1 MDGTGMDAAAAMT
14 AEEIEAELA
23 LVRRRLA
30 RSESA
35 RKQAEALLELKSR
48 VLAQANEDLKENR
61 ERLRIELGQRTRQL
75 LEAQRVAGFGTM
87 IWDAEAFKAELS
99 PHCQDL
105 LGLHGLAEIEGAK
118 TADSPHPMLDR
129 VSPEEREKVFEWSR
143 RLTTSA
149 LQLKHDRIAV
159 MQAGAGR
166 ACKADDCRTCEHLA
180 DCDRMLEF
188 RIVGRNAGEANRMIR
203 ALAETSVDEDLG
215 RVLVFITV
223 QDITREIEAANEAE
237 ALRQRDQRR
246 MRELEQLAVELRA
259 AREAA
264 ERANAAKT
272 RFLAMMS
279 HDIRTPMNGVIGMLE
294 LFDAAGLSE
303 SQHEMLGLMRASGDQ
318 LRMLLDDIID
328 LEQAESGKLTLAAF
342 PLEVGTFLSTSIGFW
357 ARAARGKGLTLELER
372 AAFGWRGPLVEWIV
386 ADRYR
391 LRQIID
397 NLVSNAVKFT
407 KRGGIRVR
415 VGPIAE
421 DRFRFEV
428 IDTGIGIPPERRAE
442 IFEDF
447 GQLHT
452 VDVQAGGSGLGLAI
466 CRRIVDLMG
475 GTIGVEAGPEGV
487 GSCFWVELPFVEVDG
502 PTAAKQRD
510 ERRLLR
516 FDGGRPRVLVAE
528 DVETNRIVAR
538 GMLSKLGC
546 DVELVTNGE
555 EAVEALRRDAFD
567 VVLMDMSMP
576 VLDGPEATRRIKAL
590 PGAVSRTPIIALTAY
605 SGRAELAP
613 MMTAGAIGVVKK
625 PIVLDELYRAIKSV
639 CR

>member
-1 MDGTGMDAAAAMT
+1 MDAAAAMIP
-14 AEEIEAELA
+14 EEVEAELA
-23 LVRRRLA
+23 LLRRRLA
-30 RSESA
+30 RSEAA
-35 RKQAEALLELKSR
+35 RAEAEALLEVKSR
-48 VLAQANEDLKENR
+48 VLAQANEQLKANR
-61 ERLRIELGQRTRQL
+61 EHLRIELGQRTRQL

-87 IWDAEAFKAELS
+87 IWDAEAFKGELS
-99 PHCQDL
+99 PHCQAL
-105 LGLHGLAEIEGAK
+105 LGLHGL
-118 TADSPHPMLDR
+118 TAIDGVMSMDGSHPMLDR
-129 VSPEEREKVFEWSR
+129 VVPEERWKVFEFSK
-143 RLTTSA
+143 RLTTRA
-149 LQLKHDRIAV
+149 LELKRSGV
-159 MQAGAGR
+159 AGHKDTSHQV
-166 ACKADDCRTCEHLA
+166 CTTEDCQTCAHMA

-188 RIVGRNAGEANRMIR
+188 RIIGLSDGEPNRMIR
-203 ALAETSVDEDLG
+203 ALAETSFDEDLG
-215 RVLVFITV
+215 RALVFITV
-223 QDITREIEAANEAE
+223 QDITREIEAANEAD

-259 AREAA
+259 AREVA

-294 LFDAAGLSE
+294 LFDDAGLSE
-303 SQHEMLGLMRASGDQ
+303 SQHEMLQLMRSSGDQ

-342 PLEVGTFLSTSIGFW
+342 PLEVGTFLGTSIGFW
-357 ARAARGKGLTLELER
+357 ARAARNKGLTLQLER
-372 AAFGWRGPLVEWIV
+372 AAFGYDRPLVEWIV

-391 LRQIID
+391 LRQIVD
-397 NLVSNAVKFT
+397 NLVSNAVKYT
-407 KRGGIRVR
+407 KRGGIVVR
-415 VGPIAE
+415 VGPVAE
-421 DRFRFEV
+421 NRFRFEV

-442 IFEDF
+442 IFVDF

-475 GTIGVEAGPEGV
+475 GTIGVEAGPGGI

-502 PTAAKQRD
+502 PTAAKQK
-510 ERRLLR
+510 EEKRLRR
-516 FDGGRPRVLVAE
+516 FDGGRLRVLVAE

-538 GMLSKLGC
+538 GMLGKLGC

-555 EAVEALRRDAFD
+555 EADEAVRNGQFD

-576 VLDGPEATRRIKAL
+576 VLDGPQATRRIKAI

-625 PIVLDELYRAIKSV
+625 PIVLEELYRAIRSV
-639 CR
+639 CH

>member
-1 MDGTGMDAAAAMT
+1 MGMDAAAAMT
-14 AEEIEAELA
+14 AEELAAELA
-23 LVRRRLA
+23 LMRRRLA

-35 RKQAEALLELKSR
+35 RAQAEALLEIKSR
-48 VLAQANEDLKENR
+48 VLAQANEQLKAKR
-61 ERLRIELGQRTRQL
+61 ERLRIELGQRMRQL

-87 IWDAEAFKAELS
+87 IWDAEAFKGELS
-99 PHCQDL
+99 PYCQAL
-105 LGLHGLAEIEGAK
+105 LGLPGLAEIDGAMSV
-118 TADSPHPMLDR
+118 DSPHPMLDR
-129 VSPEEREKVFEWSR
+129 VVPEERQKVFEWSK
-143 RLTTSA
+143 RLTSRA
-149 LQLKHDRIAV
+149 LELKRSGVFNHQDGV
-159 MQAGAGR
+159 SQVCSTE
-166 ACKADDCRTCEHLA
+166 ACGSCTHLA

-188 RIVGRNAGEANRMIR
+188 RIAGQSDGEANRMIR
-203 ALAETSVDEDLG
+203 ALAETSIDEDLG
-215 RVLVFITV
+215 RALVFITV
-223 QDITREIEAANEAE
+223 QDITREIEAANESE

-259 AREAA
+259 AREVA

-294 LFDAAGLSE
+294 LFDDAGLSE
-303 SQHEMLGLMRASGDQ
+303 SQHEMLRLMRASGDQ

-342 PLEVGTFLSTSIGFW
+342 PLEVGTFLGTSIGFW
-357 ARAARGKGLTLELER
+357 ARAARHKGLTLELER
-372 AAFGWRGPLVEWIV
+372 AAFGYARPMVEWIV

-397 NLVSNAVKFT
+397 NLVSNAVKYT
-407 KRGGIRVR
+407 RRGGIRVL
-415 VGPIAE
+415 VGPVAD

-442 IFEDF
+442 IFVDF

-452 VDVQAGGSGLGLAI
+452 ADVQAGGSGLGLAI
-466 CRRIVDLMG
+466 CRRIVELMG
-475 GTIGVEAGPEGV
+475 GSIGVEVGPGGV

-502 PTAAKQRD
+502 PTAAKQK
-510 ERRLLR
+510 EEKRLRR
-516 FDGGRPRVLVAE
+516 FDGGRLRVLVAE

-538 GMLSKLGC
+538 GMLGKLGC

-555 EAVEALRRDAFD
+555 EAVEAVRRGEFD

-576 VLDGPEATRRIKAL
+576 VLDGPEATRRIKAI